1 MSDYSAQGSITIKR
15 LRNGDSLYIS
25 FNTNGIPLYQGVDT
39 STGSVAP
46 DWTVAANQPII
57 TPKVTSVRG
66 NTVVRSS
73 HQWKWNGQTLL
84 FTGATSADGNWRTD
98 STGKFQINLTN
109 GDDGGSLKIIGNLA
123 NVNAVANGELEY
135 SCVATLSGTNYNIT
149 KSIDVVIQNMGA
161 TSFYGYIVASQQT
174 LDSNNLTSLLKA
186 GLQSGADVITSFH
199 VKWFKDDT
207 AWPAM
212 DGNKQITVG
221 RSDVNG
227 TQLFIA
233 EFYLKASDTSPVAR
247 AGVYIIDSLDEHII
261 VFDYTST
268 AREVGPGQDVTVK
281 AKVINTR
288 TNSVQTLN
296 NPVWKCDVMDKDTW
310 QSIKHST
317 TDTITITTTETDRN
331 NKEND
336 VEVVAE
342 VDFN

>member
-25 FNTNGIPLYQGVDT
+25 FDSNGIPLYQGVDT

-73 HQWKWNGQTLL
+73 HQWKWNGQVLL
-84 FTGATSADGNWRTD
+84 FTGATSSDGNWRTD
-98 STGKFQINLTN
+98 NTGKFQINLTS
-109 GDDGGSLKIIGNLA
+109 GDEAGSLKIIGNLA

-161 TSFYGYIVASQQT
+161 TSFYGYIVASPQT

-199 VKWFKDDT
+199 VKWYKDDT
-207 AWPAM
+207 AWPTM
-212 DGNKQITVG
+212 DGNKQISVG

-233 EFYLKASDTSPVAR
+233 EFYLKSTDATPVAR

-261 VFDYTST
+261 VFDYTSA
-268 AREVGPGQDVTVK
+268 AREVAPGQDVTVK
-281 AKVINTR
+281 AKVINTH

-296 NPVWKCDVMDKDTW
+296 NAVWKCDVMDKDTW

-317 TDTITITTTETDRN
+317 TDTITITTAETDRN

-342 VDFN
+342 VEFN